1 MVEISLIFDLISL
14 IFVILAIIVAF
25 NTGSK
30 SYTQYKKYGSI
41 STKLFLLAA
50 YSLGLALLM
59 LTIRVVITEVNEFL
73 ALNIF
78 TNIAIIFSVIAVIFI
93 DSFSFN
99 MVFPD
104 KYKLLT
110 LVSIIFLGIA
120 SCFYVFDYKTLVNG
134 EVTFTWDPFGIGIPI
149 TNLIQLC
156 VIPLFTL
163 IPSIVFFYYARK
175 IKEES
180 SIKSKKANV
189 FGLGI
194 LILTISYTVEI
205 IGLPSV
211 VFIFRSLLF
220 VGVYLIYVAMFK
232 ITE

>member
-1 MVEISLIFDLISL
+1 MEVSVIFDLISL

-30 SYTQYKKYGSI
+30 SYKQYKKHESV

-59 LTIRVVITEVNEFL
+59 LTIRVIITEVNEFL
-73 ALNIF
+73 GLYIF
-78 TNIAIIFSVIAVIFI
+78 TNIAIIFSAIAVIFI

-104 KYKLLT
+104 RYKLLT
-110 LVSIIFLGIA
+110 LISIIFVGTA
-120 SCFYVFDYKTLVNG
+120 TGFYVFDYKTLVNG
-134 EVTFTWDPFGIGIPI
+134 EITFTWDPFGIGIPI
-149 TNLIQLC
+149 TNLIQIC

-180 SIKSKKANV
+180 SIRNKKANI

-205 IGLPSV
+205 IGLPSI

-232 ITE
+232 IIE